1 MSLLGWTSLVLHH
14 HFSVPVSLLKWS
26 LFPSSPGH
34 LGETGFPPWLPPIWF
49 LGSALPAL
57 TGLAGWKMNAG
68 FMRRSPSPRTE
79 QTKPD
84 PDNKTLFNPPG
95 EKRRKRKEDR
105 ALRKSGEDEH
115 RYEKHCRS
123 HAACYSDHCYH
134 STWTPWLTSTMNTH
148 HSCNFGAER
157 TAPFPKP
164 RSPAFKRATKGTQ

>member
-1 MSLLGWTSLVLHH
+1 MKNGNLHKEKEKEPIACCISKVTVSTAQAGSSLKCNESAWMDLPSFTPSL
-14 HFSVPVSLLKWS
+14 FSCHKPSQMES
-26 LFPSSPGH
+26 FFPSSPGH

-115 RYEKHCRS
+115 RYEKH
-123 HAACYSDHCYH
+123 
-134 STWTPWLTSTMNTH
+134 
-148 HSCNFGAER
+148 
-157 TAPFPKP
+157 
-164 RSPAFKRATKGTQ
+164 